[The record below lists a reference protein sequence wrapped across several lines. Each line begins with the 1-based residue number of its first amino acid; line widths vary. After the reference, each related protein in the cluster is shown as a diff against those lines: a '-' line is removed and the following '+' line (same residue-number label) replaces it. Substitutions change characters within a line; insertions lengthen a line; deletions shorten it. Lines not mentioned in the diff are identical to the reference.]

1 MGRMGRVRVAGPLA
15 VYADGFGTELD
26 RLGYSRFTVEAEL
39 QLMAHV
45 SGWLADRGLEAGH
58 LTTAWVE
65 EYLVFR
71 RASGHVHRF
80 SPRGLAPLL
89 VYLRGLGAVPAATP
103 SPVVTVSD
111 RLLVEF
117 EEHLV
122 ADRGLAARTV
132 EGYRRVARVFL
143 AGRCAPAGDDL
154 QLGCLVAADV
164 SAFMLEQSACRS
176 AGSLGNV
183 ISALR
188 ALLRFLYLRQYTPLS
203 LAAAVPAVCAV
214 RRAGPSRVLGADDV
228 ARLLA
233 SCDRATAAGRR
244 DYAILTVLVRLGL
257 RAGEVAALTLEDID
271 WRAGELVVL
280 GKGGRRDR
288 LPLPVD
294 VGQALAGYVRR
305 GRPRGECRHVFV
317 HVRAPYCAMGRWA
330 VSHVVVRAC
339 QRAGLPELRAHRL
352 RHSAAIEMARAGA
365 GLVEI
370 GQVLRHRHP
379 TTTAIYARTD
389 PEALIDL
396 ARPWPGGGA
405 S

>member
-1 MGRMGRVRVAGPLA
+1 MGRTGRVRVAGPLA
-15 VYADGFGTELD
+15 AYADGLGAELA

-45 SGWLADRGLEAGH
+45 SGWLEDRGLEVGQ
-58 LTTAWVE
+58 LTTVRVE

-71 RASGHVHRF
+71 RASGHVHRL
-80 SPRGLAPLL
+80 SPRGLRPLL
-89 VYLRGLGAVPAATP
+89 VYLRGLGVVPAAAAPPALTA
-103 SPVVTVSD
+103 SD

-117 EEHLV
+117 EEYLV

-143 AGRCAPAGDDL
+143 AGRCAPAENDL
-154 QLGCLVAADV
+154 QLGCLTAADV
-164 SAFMLEQSACRS
+164 SAFMLEQSTCRS

-183 ISALR
+183 ITALR
-188 ALLRFLYLRQYTPLS
+188 ALLRFLYLRQHTPLS
-203 LAAAVPAVCAV
+203 LAAAVPAVCAA
-214 RRAGPSRVLGADDV
+214 RRAGPSPVLGADDV

-233 SCDRATAAGRR
+233 SCDRRTVAGRR

-257 RAGEVAALTLEDID
+257 RAGEVAALTLEDVD
-271 WRAGELVVL
+271 WRAGELVVV

-294 VGQALAGYVRR
+294 VGQALAGYLRR
-305 GRPRGECRHVFV
+305 GRPSGECRHVFV
-317 HVRAPYCAMGRWA
+317 HVRAPFCALNASA

-352 RHSAAIEMARAGA
+352 RHSAATEMRRAGA

-370 GQVLRHRHP
+370 GQVLRHRHTV
-379 TTTAIYARTD
+379 TTTIYARTD